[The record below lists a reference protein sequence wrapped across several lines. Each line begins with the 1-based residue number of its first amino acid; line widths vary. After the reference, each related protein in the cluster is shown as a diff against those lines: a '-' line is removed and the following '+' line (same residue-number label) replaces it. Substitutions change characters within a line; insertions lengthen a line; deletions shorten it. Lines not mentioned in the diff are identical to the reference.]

1 MVAAAVMLVLLPV
14 GRYSSAE
21 WQREQLPGGPCRI
34 LSSVRT
40 FAGEALILDVF
51 DLHETD
57 RIVTFLTRERG
68 KKKGVAKGAR
78 RKYSRFAGE
87 LQPLARVKV
96 RWFEKEGR
104 DLVRIGDVDLVRP
117 AARFQED
124 LEGILVGGYLA
135 EQAGEFV
142 QEDETAELPFRLLDS
157 TLEALLA
164 GVDRDLAARYF
175 EAWILR
181 LAGIFPA
188 PTECPLC
195 ERPFAASG
203 AGGGAVLPAGEDAL
217 VCRECAGGGTSGAP
231 PGSASGLLIG
241 PDVLDFLL
249 RIGRERLPDL
259 ARRPPPP
266 GVLRRAEELT
276 REVRRRF
283 LGRELRSYTVMQ
295 RSLAPA

>member
-1 MVAAAVMLVLLPV
+1 
-14 GRYSSAE
+14 
-21 WQREQLPGGPCRI
+21 
-34 LSSVRT
+34 
-40 FAGEALILDVF
+40 
-51 DLHETD
+51 
-57 RIVTFLTRERG
+57 
-68 KKKGVAKGAR
+68 
-78 RKYSRFAGE
+78 
-87 LQPLARVKV
+87 
-96 RWFEKEGR
+96 
-104 DLVRIGDVDLVRP
+104 VDLVRS
-117 AARFQED
+117 AHRFQED

-135 EQAGEFV
+135 EQAAEFV
-142 QEDETAELPFRLLDS
+142 QEDEAAELPFRLLDS
-157 TLEALLA
+157 TIEALLA

-195 ERPFAASG
+195 ERPFSEAGSEAG

-217 VCRECAGGGTSGAP
+217 VCRECAGGGS
-231 PGSASGLLIG
+231 SGLEIG

-259 ARRPPPP
+259 ARRPPSP
-266 GVLRRAEELT
+266 GVLRRAEELA

-283 LGRELRSYTVMQ
+283 LGRELRSYGVLQ

>member
-1 MVAAAVMLVLLPV
+1 M
-14 GRYSSAE
+14 RS
-21 WQREQLPGGPCRI
+21 
-34 LSSVRT
+34 
-40 FAGEALILDVF
+40 FFGEAIILDVF

-68 KKKGVAKGAR
+68 KAKGVARGAR

-87 LQPLARVKV
+87 LQPLARVQV

-104 DLVRIGDVDLVRP
+104 ELVRIGDVDLVRP
-117 AARFQED
+117 AHRLQED
-124 LEGILVGGYLA
+124 LEGILLGGYLA
-135 EQAGEFV
+135 EHLAEFV
-142 QEDETAELPFRLLDS
+142 QEDEAAELPFRLLDS
-157 TLEALLA
+157 TVEALLG

-175 EAWILR
+175 EAWVLR
-181 LAGIFPA
+181 LSGIFP
-188 PTECPLC
+188 PPLECPTC
-195 ERPFAASG
+195 ERAMLDR
-203 AGGGAVLPAGEDAL
+203 GAVLPAGEDAL
-217 VCRECAGGGTSGAP
+217 VCRECAGAGGLQVA
-231 PGSASGLLIG
+231 

-249 RIGRERLPDL
+249 RIGRERLVDL

-266 GVLRRAEELT
+266 AVLRRAEELV

>member
-1 MVAAAVMLVLLPV
+1 M
-14 GRYSSAE
+14 
-21 WQREQLPGGPCRI
+21 
-34 LSSVRT
+34 RT

-68 KKKGVAKGAR
+68 KTKGVAKGAR

-135 EQAGEFV
+135 EQAAEFV

-188 PTECPLC
+188 PTGCPLC
-195 ERPFAASG
+195 ERPFLGQESG
-203 AGGGAVLPAGEDAL
+203 EGSGRGAVLPAGEDAL
-217 VCRECAGGGTSGAP
+217 VCRECAGGG
-231 PGSASGLLIG
+231 ASGLQVS

-266 GVLRRAEELT
+266 GVLRRAEELA

>member
-1 MVAAAVMLVLLPV
+1 M
-14 GRYSSAE
+14 
-21 WQREQLPGGPCRI
+21 
-34 LSSVRT
+34 RT

-51 DLHETD
+51 DLHESD

-68 KKKGVAKGAR
+68 KTKGVAKGAR

-87 LQPLARVKV
+87 LQPLARVRV

-104 DLVRIGDVDLVRP
+104 ELVRIGDVDLVRP

-135 EQAGEFV
+135 EQAAEFV
-142 QEDETAELPFRLLDS
+142 QEDEAAELPFRLLDA

-195 ERPFAASG
+195 ERPFLGEGGG
-203 AGGGAVLPAGEDAL
+203 AGSERAAVLPAGEDAL
-217 VCRECAGGGTSGAP
+217 VCRECAGGGAGGTPPGPASGALSGP
-231 PGSASGLLIG
+231 ASGLGIA

-259 ARRPPPP
+259 ARRPPAP
-266 GVLRRAEELT
+266 GVLRRAEELA

>member
-1 MVAAAVMLVLLPV
+1 
-14 GRYSSAE
+14 
-21 WQREQLPGGPCRI
+21 
-34 LSSVRT
+34 VRT

-104 DLVRIGDVDLVRP
+104 DLVRIGDVDLVRS
-117 AARFQED
+117 AHRFQED

-135 EQAGEFV
+135 EQAAEFV
-142 QEDETAELPFRLLDS
+142 QEDEAAELPFRLLDS
-157 TLEALLA
+157 TIEALLA

-195 ERPFAASG
+195 ERPFSEAG

-217 VCRECAGGGTSGAP
+217 VCRECAGGGS
-231 PGSASGLLIG
+231 SGLQVA

-266 GVLRRAEELT
+266 GVLRRAEELA

-283 LGRELRSYTVMQ
+283 LGRELRSYGVLQ

>member
-1 MVAAAVMLVLLPV
+1 M
-14 GRYSSAE
+14 
-21 WQREQLPGGPCRI
+21 
-34 LSSVRT
+34 RT

-104 DLVRIGDVDLVRP
+104 DLVRIGDVDLVRS
-117 AARFQED
+117 AHRFQED

-135 EQAGEFV
+135 EQAAEFV
-142 QEDETAELPFRLLDS
+142 QEDEAAELPFRLLDS
-157 TLEALLA
+157 TVEALLA

-195 ERPFAASG
+195 ERPFSEAGSVEGSG
-203 AGGGAVLPAGEDAL
+203 RGAVLPAGQDAL
-217 VCRECAGGGTSGAP
+217 VCRECAGGGASGAR
-231 PGSASGLLIG
+231 PGPASGLGIA

-266 GVLRRAEELT
+266 GVLRRAEELA

>member
-1 MVAAAVMLVLLPV
+1 M
-14 GRYSSAE
+14 
-21 WQREQLPGGPCRI
+21 
-34 LSSVRT
+34 RT

-68 KKKGVAKGAR
+68 KTKGVAKGAR

-104 DLVRIGDVDLVRP
+104 ELVRIGDVDLVRP

-135 EQAGEFV
+135 EQAAEFV
-142 QEDETAELPFRLLDS
+142 QEDEAAELPFRLLDA

-195 ERPFAASG
+195 ERPFLGDG
-203 AGGGAVLPAGEDAL
+203 AGGQGVRAAVLPAGEDAL
-217 VCRECAGGGTSGAP
+217 VCRECAGGGTSG
-231 PGSASGLLIG
+231 LLVG

-266 GVLRRAEELT
+266 GVLRRAEELA